1 MPKSF
6 DDEYMLDLY
15 KAILTLENEDECK
28 LFFKDLCTYPEVK
41 AMSQRFAVAKML
53 KNDEKYVDIVKK
65 TGASTAT
72 ISRVKRSLDYD
83 NTGYDLVLPRMED
96 KE

>member
-1 MPKSF
+1 MILVIFIYFAIVFLIPLVVWGF
-6 DDEYMLDLY
+6 MLS
-15 KAILTLENEDECK
+15 NH
-28 LFFKDLCTYPEVK
+28 V
-41 AMSQRFAVAKML
+41 
-53 KNDEKYVDIVKK
+53 KYVDIVKK